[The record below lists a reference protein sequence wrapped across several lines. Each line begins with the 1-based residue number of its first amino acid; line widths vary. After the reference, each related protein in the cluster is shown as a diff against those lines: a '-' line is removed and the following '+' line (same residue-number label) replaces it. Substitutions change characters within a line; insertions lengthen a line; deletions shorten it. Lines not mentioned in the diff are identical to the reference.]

1 MNNHLDNNTNGKLID
16 FSGLSEM
23 LYGEEKYISE
33 FSEAAIDSFSEF
45 SENYSKY
52 LIIRDETNF
61 RKAGHKIKPVAQMLG
76 LDQII
81 EEYEHAKT
89 LLWDEKPDCD
99 LKASSEKIQEICKKV
114 IQELEEKV

>member
-1 MNNHLDNNTNGKLID
+1 MDNNIDNKTKSTLID
-16 FSGLSEM
+16 FSGLSDM

-33 FSEAAIDSFSEF
+33 FSEAAIDSFNEF

-52 LIIRDETNF
+52 LTVRDETNF

-89 LLWDEKPDCD
+89 LIWDEKPDSD
-99 LKASSEKIQEICKKV
+99 LKVSSEKIQVICDKV
-114 IQELEEKV
+114 INELKEKI